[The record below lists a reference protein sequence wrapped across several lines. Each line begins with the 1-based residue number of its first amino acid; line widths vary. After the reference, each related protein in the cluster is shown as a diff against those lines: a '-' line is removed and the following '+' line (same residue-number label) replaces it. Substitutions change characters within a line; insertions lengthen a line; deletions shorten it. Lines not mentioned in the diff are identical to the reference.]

1 MSDSA
6 VLTCLFS
13 RVNGRF
19 GAIPAFQ
26 PGAILPRVPGVQ
38 HVACESVGR
47 VSQPRSNKPGCGGAR
62 LSGIRIVSIAGT
74 VSSRWVSIF
83 SRACPTKCFGYDH
96 RIFDTGDHLNL
107 PTVLNDRHLKPTLT
121 RYFNYYHRWRTHLS
135 LEMDSPESRSVQ
147 PPAVGPSLSRDSI
160 ISCENRAV

>member
-83 SRACPTKCFGYDH
+83 SMT
-96 RIFDTGDHLNL
+96 TGSSIQAI
-107 PTVLNDRHLKPTLT
+107 TLT
-121 RYFNYYHRWRTHLS
+121 CPPHSRQVSISMSPKAPTRCCPGHCVHSWCSAPRRVLFLVGLCSRPARTALDRMSHLI
-135 LEMDSPESRSVQ
+135 P
-147 PPAVGPSLSRDSI
+147 
-160 ISCENRAV
+160 N